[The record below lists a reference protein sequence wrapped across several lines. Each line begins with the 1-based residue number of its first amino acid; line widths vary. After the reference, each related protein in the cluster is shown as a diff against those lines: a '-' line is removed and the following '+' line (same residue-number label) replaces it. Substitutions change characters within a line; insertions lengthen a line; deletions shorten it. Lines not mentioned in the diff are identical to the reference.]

1 MASLVDLCYASDDD
15 ESQILD
21 FHDQTTQHP
30 PTSTSTSNLSPVSH
44 EAQAT
49 QQKSPQ
55 PDCLGQLDSPHH
67 LTPTPTRKKL
77 TYALSPRDIP
87 PDVDVF
93 LDAVSNYFTRAVNL
107 ERQSAAVAQ
116 STFLKARER
125 MMCYL
130 GFLKR
135 YLGMDLAPDVFLR
148 LSLMEQYFNFLRDAQ
163 MIRQLRAQATISQKQ
178 GDKERPSSR
187 EELEALNRWL
197 FCLVVQSFRH
207 EIVAA
212 VSLQGERFQLRW
224 EVNMETRE
232 SCILVPLSLYVL
244 IPPSRGFE
252 MCTLRIV
259 TEPDSLEA
267 RLWKEQNLLV
277 MREDSIVLYFNDYRT
292 KSPCGQYELAVQMR

>member
-125 MMCYL
+125 MMCKSLHEHLLFAVNYL
-130 GFLKR
+130 ASLFAFK
-135 YLGMDLAPDVFLR
+135 YLAR
-148 LSLMEQYFNFLRDAQ
+148 SQASKQ
-163 MIRQLRAQATISQKQ
+163 HTRASHLT
-178 GDKERPSSR
+178 
-187 EELEALNRWL
+187 
-197 FCLVVQSFRH
+197 
-207 EIVAA
+207 
-212 VSLQGERFQLRW
+212 
-224 EVNMETRE
+224 
-232 SCILVPLSLYVL
+232 
-244 IPPSRGFE
+244 
-252 MCTLRIV
+252 
-259 TEPDSLEA
+259 
-267 RLWKEQNLLV
+267 
-277 MREDSIVLYFNDYRT
+277 
-292 KSPCGQYELAVQMR
+292 